1 MAASEGVIAENSER
15 EDASMFEHG
24 GDFWGDDVEVRKK

>member
-1 MAASEGVIAENSER
+1 MAASEGVISENSER
-15 EDASMFEHG
+15 EDATMSEYD